1 MGSFDF
7 VLILLSFVYAL
18 ALGHLL
24 SRVGGLLIARE
35 RVRFSGLLALA
46 IVNAV
51 AQVYIDWLAM
61 WDYRG
66 VGEWDLYTVTLFF
79 ASSLVLF
86 LMCAAVSPET
96 PPDEKPI
103 DMEAFY
109 WKNRRLFYG
118 LYLILLLVFMAMS
131 LVHLRTPNPELALQQ
146 GLGNLPYVLISLLA
160 IFVSTRWAQWL
171 AGIALLVLTIAWPIL
186 FSGVLH

>member
-24 SRVGGLLIARE
+24 SRVGAMLAARE
-35 RVRFSGLLALA
+35 RVQFSGLLALA

-61 WDYRG
+61 WDFRG
-66 VGEWDLYTVTLFF
+66 VGEWDLYTITLFF
-79 ASSLVLF
+79 VSSILLF
-86 LMCAAVSPET
+86 LMCAAVSPDA
-96 PPDEKPI
+96 PPDQRI

-118 LYLILLLVFMAMS
+118 LYLGLLVVFIVMS
-131 LVHLRTPNPELALQQ
+131 LIYLRTPTPELALQQ
-146 GLGNLPYVLISLLA
+146 ALGNVPYILVSLLA
-160 IFVSTRWAQWL
+160 IFVSARWAQWL
-171 AGIALLVLTIAWPIL
+171 AGFGLLVLTIAWPIV
-186 FSGVLH
+186 FSGVLS

>member
-18 ALGHLL
+18 ALGHVL
-24 SRVGGLLIARE
+24 SRVGGLLVARE

-61 WDYRG
+61 WDFRSLG
-66 VGEWDLYTVTLFF
+66 AWDLYTTTLFF
-79 ASSLVLF
+79 MSSLLLF
-86 LMCAAVSPET
+86 LMCAAVSPEA
-96 PPDEKPI
+96 PADQRV

-109 WKNRRLFYG
+109 WKNYRLFYG
-118 LYLILLLVFMAMS
+118 LYLGLLVVFVAMS
-131 LVHLRTPNPELALQQ
+131 LVYLRTPTPELALQQ
-146 GLGNLPYVLISLLA
+146 ALGNLPYALVSLLA
-160 IFVSTRWAQWL
+160 ILVPARWAQWL
-171 AGIALLVLTIAWPIL
+171 AGLALLVLTIAWPVV
-186 FSGVLH
+186 FSGVLS